1 MVALKVL
8 AFVFGMAVVVQTLLS
23 AILTFV
29 LPPGV
34 PVRLTG
40 AVFRILRIGFNLVA
54 NRLGSYEERD
64 RVMAL
69 YAPFAL
75 LILPL
80 AWLIL
85 VIAGYMG
92 MFWALGIDGAQ
103 HDFAVSGSSVFT
115 LGFSPVSTV
124 LQTALAFSEAGIGLL
139 LIALLIAYLPTMYTS
154 WSRREA
160 GVAQLEVRAGSPP
173 SALEMIT
180 RFNQLERLER
190 MHDLWPAW
198 ETWFM
203 DIEESHT
210 SLAPLTFFRSPQ
222 PQRSWVTAAGAV
234 LDTASFVA
242 SSLDEPRNAQ
252 AELCIRAGFLA
263 LRRIADFFQ
272 LPLDPIPEIG
282 AEVTISISRE
292 EYVAMYD
299 QLAAQGVRLKPDRE
313 RAWHDFRGW
322 RVNYDMALLGLARLT
337 MAPYAPWSSDRSL
350 AISKRQQ
357 WRQGRGFGPT
367 DLPESQRVT

>member
-1 MVALKVL
+1 VGVVALKVL
-8 AFVFGMAVVVQTLLS
+8 AFLLGMAVVVQTLLS

-29 LPPGV
+29 LPRGV
-34 PVRLTG
+34 PVRLTR
-40 AVFRILRIGFNLVA
+40 AVFAILRVGFDLVA
-54 NRLGSYEERD
+54 DRLATYEDRD

-80 AWLIL
+80 AWIIL

-92 MFWALGIDGAQ
+92 MFWALGIDGVQ
-103 HDFAVSGSSVFT
+103 HVFAVSGSSVFT

-180 RFNQLERLER
+180 RFNQLERLEKLN
-190 MHDLWPAW
+190 DLWPVW

-210 SLAPLTFFRSPQ
+210 SLAALTFFRSPQ
-222 PQRSWVTAAGAV
+222 PERSWVTAAGAV

-263 LRRIADFFQ
+263 LRRIAAFFR

-282 AEVTISISRE
+282 AEVTISISRD
-292 EYVAMYD
+292 EYMAMYD
-299 QLAAQGVRLKPDRE
+299 QLAARGVPLKPERE
-313 RAWHDFRGW
+313 QAWHDFRGW

-350 AISKRQQ
+350 AI
-357 WRQGRGFGPT
+357 
-367 DLPESQRVT
+367 D

>member
-8 AFVFGMAVVVQTLLS
+8 AFLVGMAVVVQTLLS
-23 AILTFV
+23 VILTFV
-29 LPPGV
+29 LPRGV
-34 PVRLTG
+34 PVRLTRT
-40 AVFRILRIGFNLVA
+40 VFSILRVGFDLVA
-54 NRLGSYEERD
+54 GRLGSYEERD

-69 YAPFAL
+69 YAPIAL

-80 AWLIL
+80 VWLIL

-92 MFWALGIDGAQ
+92 MFWALGIDGVQQA
-103 HDFAVSGSSVFT
+103 FAVSGSSVFT
-115 LGFSPVSTV
+115 LGFAPVSTV

-173 SALEMIT
+173 LALAMIT

-190 MHDLWPAW
+190 LHDLWPVW

-222 PQRSWVTAAGAV
+222 PERSWITAAGAV

-242 SSLDEPRNAQ
+242 SSFDEPRNAQ

-263 LRRIADFFQ
+263 LRRIAAFFQ

-292 EYVAMYD
+292 EYIAMYD
-299 QLAAQGVRLKPDRE
+299 QLAAQGVPLKPDRE
-313 RAWHDFRGW
+313 QAWHDFRGW
-322 RVNYDMALLGLARLT
+322 RVNYDLALLGLARLT

-350 AISKRQQ
+350 AISKRRQ
-357 WRQGRGFGPT
+357 WREGRGFGPT